1 MNPDPEP
8 QRLILQLILILILTM
23 INAFFASAEMAIV
36 SVNKIKIKNL
46 AKENNKKAIL
56 LAKLIEDPSNF
67 LATIQVGITLAGFF
81 SSASAATGIS
91 SILSERLPI
100 PYAQTVSMVIVTII
114 LSYIT
119 LVFGELVPKRI
130 ALKNAEKIALFSVK
144 PIYFVSIITKPFI
157 KILSLSTH
165 IVLKLLGYKDENT
178 EEEVSEEEIRSLIS
192 QSEEQG
198 SINKDEKDMIESVF
212 EFNDKLCKEI
222 MTPRKDTYS
231 IDIDDDI
238 KDYID
243 ELLSLPYSR
252 IPVYEDN
259 IDNIIGVVHIKDLL
273 IQAKKV
279 GFENINIRDI
289 MKKPY
294 FVLNTEK
301 ADQLFKIMQLKRI
314 QIALLIDEY
323 GGFCGIVT
331 MEDLIEEIMGDIED
345 EYDIDNKEIV
355 KIENNSYIVK
365 CSIGLSEFNERF
377 GLHLEEGDYD
387 TLNGYI
393 ITKLGEIPKVNDD
406 RELQVEG
413 INIKVT
419 TVNDKRIEKVK
430 ITYLE
435 NIDVRVS

>member
-1 MNPDPEP
+1 MNLDPEP
-8 QRLILQLILILILTM
+8 QRLVLQLILILILTM

-36 SVNKIKIKNL
+36 SVNKTKVKNL
-46 AKENNKKAIL
+46 AKENNKRAIL
-56 LAKLIEDPSNF
+56 LEKLIEDPSNF

-91 SILSERLPI
+91 SILGERLQI
-100 PYAQTVSMVIVTII
+100 PYAKPISMVIVTLI

-130 ALKNAEKIALFSVK
+130 ALENAEKIALSSVK
-144 PIYFVSIITKPFI
+144 PIYFVSVITRPFI
-157 KILSLSTH
+157 KILSLSTS
-165 IVLKLLGYKDENT
+165 IILKLLGYKDENT

-198 SINKDEKDMIESVF
+198 SIDKDEKDMIESVF

-231 IDIDDDI
+231 IDIDDKI
-238 KDYID
+238 EDYID

-252 IPVYEDN
+252 IPVYEGN
-259 IDNIIGVVHIKDLL
+259 IDNIIGIVHIKDLL

-279 GFENINIRDI
+279 GFENINIKDI

-294 FVLNTEK
+294 FVLKTEK
-301 ADQLFKIMQLKRI
+301 ANELFKIMQIKRI

-345 EYDIDNKEIV
+345 EYDIENKEVV
-355 KIENNSYIVK
+355 KIEENSYMVK

-377 GLHLEEGDYD
+377 GLNLEEGDYD

-393 ITKLGEIPKVNDD
+393 ITKLGEIPKANEE
-406 RELQVEG
+406 RELQADG
-413 INIKVT
+413 INIKIT

-430 ITYLE
+430 VTYIE
-435 NIDVRVS
+435 NIDIKVS